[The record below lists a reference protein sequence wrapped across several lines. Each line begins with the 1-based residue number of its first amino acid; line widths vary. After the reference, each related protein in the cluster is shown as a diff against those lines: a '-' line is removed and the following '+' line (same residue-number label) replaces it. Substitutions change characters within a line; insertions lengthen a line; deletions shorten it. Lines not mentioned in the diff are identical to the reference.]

1 MKLSLH
7 RAWLLVVVSL
17 FATVALAE
25 SPLGFRQSLPPHPGK
40 QRAPDFELPDENGKP
55 HRLSDYRGRVVVLN
69 FWATWCPPCREE
81 MPSMERA
88 RKAVAN
94 DGIVLLAVNVGE
106 DADTIFSFTASYPVG
121 FPLLMDRHEKV
132 IKQYPVIGL
141 PTTFVIDPDGTM
153 THRAIG
159 GRDWD
164 DPGLL
169 RTLRAL
175 RKPAVR

>member
-1 MKLSLH
+1 MS
-7 RAWLLVVVSL
+7 RAWQRAWVLVV
-17 FATVALAE
+17 AALWAAAAMAE
-25 SPLGFRQSLPPHPGK
+25 SPLGFRQSLPPLPEK
-40 QRAPDFELPDENGKP
+40 KLAPDFELPGEDGKSY
-55 HRLSDYRGRVVVLN
+55 RLSDYRGRVVVLN

-106 DADTIFSFTASYPVG
+106 DADTIFSFTATYPVE
-121 FPLLMDRHEKV
+121 FPLLLDRHEKV

-141 PTTFVIDPDGTM
+141 PTTFVIDPDGYL

-164 DPGLL
+164 DPGILAA
-169 RTLRAL
+169 LRAL
-175 RKPAVR
+175 RRPARR

>member
-1 MKLSLH
+1 MKCALH
-7 RAWLLVVVSL
+7 QACVLVVTAL
-17 FATVALAE
+17 LANLTLAE
-25 SPLGFRQSLPPHPGK
+25 SPLGFRQSLPPVSEK
-40 QRAPDFELPDENGKP
+40 RLAPDFELPDESGKLY
-55 HRLSDYRGRVVVLN
+55 RLSDYRGRLVVLN

-88 RKAVAN
+88 RRAVAS

-106 DADTIFSFTASYPVG
+106 DADTIFSFTASYPVQ

-141 PTTFVIDPDGTM
+141 PTTFVIDPDGFM

-164 DPGLL
+164 HPELL
-169 RTLRAL
+169 RALRAL
-175 RKPAVR
+175 RKPAPP